1 MKSAKISLYQ
11 SFNWRVILLSA
22 TLAAFVFSGCSKGG
36 LSVQK
41 PVSGTALGECVVLV
55 HGMGRTLRSMNDM
68 QKRLLAAGYHTVNI
82 GYPSTSKTIED
93 IVNVYFPP
101 ALAQCQQFQP
111 NAIHFVSHSL
121 GGIVL
126 RAVFKDQ
133 KPENMG
139 RVVML
144 SPPNHGSAAADS
156 LKDWWFYECLN
167 GPAGQ
172 QLTTDGNSFPNRLG
186 PVDYPVGVITGDRF
200 FFFDFWLSTI
210 IPGLDDGKV
219 SVLSA
224 QLEGMEDF
232 LVVHETHPFIM
243 DSEYVQD
250 ETLYF
255 LREGTFKHRKKPLA
269 PASDWFSFPSE

>member
-1 MKSAKISLYQ
+1 
-11 SFNWRVILLSA
+11 LSA
-22 TLAAFVFSGCSKGG
+22 TFAALVFSGCSRLG
-36 LSVQK
+36 LSIQK
-41 PVSGTALGECVVLV
+41 PASDTALGECVVLV
-55 HGMGRTLRSMNDM
+55 HGMGRTLRSMDEM
-68 QKRLLAAGYHTVNI
+68 QKRLLAAGYHTVSL
-82 GYPSTSKTIED
+82 GYPSTSKKIED
-93 IVNVYFPP
+93 IVSAHFPP

-111 NAIHFVSHSL
+111 TTVHFVSHSL

-144 SPPNHGSAAADS
+144 SPPNHGSAAVDS
-156 LKDWWFYECLN
+156 LKDWWFYKWLN

-172 QLTTDGNSFPNRLG
+172 QLTTDDNSFPNQLG

-200 FFFDFWLSTI
+200 IFFDFWLSAI

-219 SVLSA
+219 SIVSA
-224 QLEGMEDF
+224 QLEGMQDF

-243 DSEYVQD
+243 NSEYVQD

-255 LREGTFKHRKKPLA
+255 LRNGIFKHQQKPLL
-269 PASDWFSFPSE
+269 PASGSDWFSYPSE